1 MTRGIPLTD
10 WLRLGLAIGLSIVL
24 FVSDLLV
31 PVEMNEVQLYP
42 LALLPLY
49 RIQLRWLL
57 PLFTV
62 IAIALIVLGYSLAPD
77 PDFWDGLSNRTFSIV
92 MVVLI
97 AITLGRLASAERKLM
112 LRALTDPLTGVF
124 NRRTFVEM
132 SSKEEERARRSGS
145 LTSVL
150 MMDIDHFK
158 RVNDTHGHGVG
169 DLVIK
174 MLAEQATKSLRSI
187 DILARYGGEE
197 FVVTLPDT
205 DADVAGRVAE
215 RLRAAL
221 ERAVVRTDAG
231 TEVKFTVSVGVA
243 TFTTGV
249 PLDRAMEAADKALY
263 RAKQAGRNRVEIAP
277 LLEAPTDTKANVAA

>member
-1 MTRGIPLTD
+1 VTRGMPLTD
-10 WLRLGLAIGLSIVL
+10 WLRLGLAIGLSILL
-24 FVSDLLV
+24 FVSDLVV

-49 RIQLRWLL
+49 RIQVRWLL

-62 IAIALIVLGYSLAPD
+62 VAIALIVLGYSLAPD
-77 PDFWDGLSNRTFSIV
+77 PDFWDGLSNRTFSVV

-132 SSKEEERARRSGS
+132 SSKEEERARRTGS

-205 DADVAGRVAE
+205 DADVASRVAE

-231 TEVKFTVSVGVA
+231 IEVKFTISVGVA

-249 PLDRAMEAADKALY
+249 PLQRAMEAADQALY

-277 LLEAPTDTKANVAA
+277 LLAAPTDTKTSAAA